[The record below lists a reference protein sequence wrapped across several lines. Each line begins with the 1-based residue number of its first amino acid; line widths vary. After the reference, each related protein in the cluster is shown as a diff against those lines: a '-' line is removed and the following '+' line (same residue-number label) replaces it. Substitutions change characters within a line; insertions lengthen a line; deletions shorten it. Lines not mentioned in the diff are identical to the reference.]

1 MRQKFEAQCML
12 VKWKNM
18 MEKKTGRKIKELI
31 IDNVENNRKQFLKL
45 GQNTYIS
52 THFINCLLYTS
63 PSPRDS

>member
-1 MRQKFEAQCML
+1 
-12 VKWKNM
+12 M

-52 THFINCLLYTS
+52 THFINRIHELVKEINCFLLAKARCLHLIC
-63 PSPRDS
+63 D